1 MLKTDQDLDGVP
13 LSYIDMMERTE
24 SEERRREREK
34 QIMREGKELWQKKK
48 QEEEELLFRDLE
60 ELKELSRAKMFG
72 RPGHGAPTRDIRK
85 KKFTEHQMNSLTR
98 SQSLFGLDM
107 TDSEVTAASP
117 VARYDSQPAIDQAV
131 SKQQSCY
138 LYTAFALWQL
148 VEGETFSS
156 GQCQGCYGVKL
167 DVFYS
172 NYLQQSGKFSV

>member
-1 MLKTDQDLDGVP
+1 MSALDGV
-13 LSYIDMMERTE
+13 DDDHN
-24 SEERRREREK
+24 
-34 QIMREGKELWQKKK
+34 
-48 QEEEELLFRDLE
+48 LLGE
-60 ELKELSRAKMFG
+60 AV
-72 RPGHGAPTRDIRK
+72 
-85 KKFTEHQMNSLTR
+85 SLN
-98 SQSLFGLDM
+98 FDM

-117 VARYDSQPAIDQAV
+117 VTRYDSQPAIDQAV